1 VAARQ
6 RSVVDREQDEKFMR
20 MALEEA
26 QRAGQKGEIPVGA
39 LLVKKDQVLARAHN
53 RCIELSDPTAH
64 AEILALR
71 RAGERL
77 GNYRLNDTVMYVT
90 IEPCPMCVAAMIHG
104 RISRLIFGA
113 SEPKFGAIE
122 SKFKLLRGNAFY
134 HHFAVT
140 RGVLETECGEV
151 LKSFFR
157 KKREAKKQFGVGS
170 SEFGVKNKK
179 SPGSRLKAHRY
190 KVTPV

>member
-1 VAARQ
+1 
-6 RSVVDREQDEKFMR
+6 MR

-39 LLVKKDQVLARAHN
+39 LLVRKDQVLARAHN

-90 IEPCPMCVAAMIHG
+90 IEPCPMCVSAMIHG

-122 SKFKLLRGNAFY
+122 SKFKLLRQNGFN
-134 HHFAVT
+134 HHFEVT

-151 LKSFFR
+151 LKSFFK
-157 KKREAKKQFGVGS
+157 KKRTSKKKVRS
-170 SEFGVKNKK
+170 SEFGV
-179 SPGSRLKAHRY
+179 GSKRQKDSR
-190 KVTPV
+190 V

>member
-1 VAARQ
+1 
-6 RSVVDREQDEKFMR
+6 VVEREQDEKFMR

-39 LLVKKDQVLARAHN
+39 LLIRKGQVLARAHN

-122 SKFKLLRGNAFY
+122 SKFKLLREDGFN
-134 HHFAVT
+134 HHFEVT

-151 LKSFFR
+151 LRSFFK
-157 KKREAKKQFGVGS
+157 KKRTLKKKVRSREFACLPAGR
-170 SEFGVKNKK
+170 EFGVKSSKAR
-179 SPGSRLKAHRY
+179 GSKLNAHRY
-190 KVTPV
+190 KVTG

>member
-1 VAARQ
+1 MTHQ
-6 RSVVDREQDEKFMR
+6 RSMIEREQDEKFMR
-20 MALEEA
+20 MAMEEA

-39 LLVKKDQVLARAHN
+39 LLVKKDQILARAHN

-77 GNYRLNDTVMYVT
+77 ENYRLNDTVMYVT

-122 SKFKLLRGNAFY
+122 SKFKLLRENAFY
-134 HHFAVT
+134 HHFEVT
-140 RGVLETECGEV
+140 RGVLETECAEV
-151 LKSFFR
+151 LKSFFK
-157 KKREAKKQFGVGS
+157 KKRTSKKKVRSSESGVGS
-170 SEFGVKNKK
+170 KRQK
-179 SPGSRLKAHRY
+179 GSR
-190 KVTPV
+190 V